1 MIVVE
6 VPVFYFSKQL
16 VQRIGFVKMIIASHC
31 VYVLRYIYIP
41 VQFVHTTLKL
51 TSLFLVVFYTSSSVT
66 RG

>member
-31 VYVLRYIYIP
+31 VYILR
-41 VQFVHTTLKL
+41 
-51 TSLFLVVFYTSSSVT
+51 
-66 RG
+66 